1 MWVVRMERKKTMG
14 YTELGRKRPIEIQ
27 GDFYDKILIYKHK
40 GEVWGV
46 CFKDRK
52 IHCVYN
58 YTKED
63 FFYSRILGMTLKG
76 IVKKIIQ
83 PLRRTEPGTFSMI
96 DYELVRKAL
105 KV

>member
-1 MWVVRMERKKTMG
+1 MG
-14 YTELGRKRPIEIQ
+14 YTELGRKRPIVIQ
-27 GDFYDKILIYKHK
+27 SAIYDKILVYKHK

-46 CFKDRK
+46 CYEGGK
-52 IHCVYN
+52 IDCVYN

-63 FFYSRILGMTLKG
+63 FFYSGIFGMTLKE

-83 PLRRTEPGTFSMI
+83 PLKRCEPGIFTMI

-105 KV
+105 KVEKL

>member
-1 MWVVRMERKKTMG
+1 MG

-27 GDFYDKILIYKHK
+27 GDLYDKILIYKHK

-46 CFKDRK
+46 CYKDGK
-52 IHCVYN
+52 INCVYN

-63 FFYSRILGMTLKG
+63 FFYSYSEILDMTLKE

-83 PLRRTEPGTFSMI
+83 PLMRCKPGIFSMV
-96 DYELVRKAL
+96 DYELVEKAL
-105 KV
+105 KVDKL

>member
-1 MWVVRMERKKTMG
+1 MG
-14 YTELGRKRPIEIQ
+14 YTELGRKRPIVIQ
-27 GDFYDKILIYKHK
+27 SVTYDEILIYKHK

-46 CFKDRK
+46 CYKGGEID
-52 IHCVYN
+52 CVYN

-63 FFYSRILGMTLKG
+63 FFYSRIWGMTLKE

-83 PLRRTEPGTFSMI
+83 PLKRTGPGSFTMI

-105 KV
+105 KVEKL